1 MNEQINI
8 PDGLPSLAHGNH
20 CASEGKACVMEYISV
35 LAGEEFS
42 DLPECTSRQLALAA
56 QELNDLLRDEDRHLL
71 VPFIGRLMAAK
82 EDTPEIDRAF
92 RDYIRGRRGER
103 RVFSLAGIIL
113 RSTGCHGYHEWF
125 ACANG
130 APPIPRMEAHACY
143 YDPAAG
149 IKALDEMLTIHEQI
163 TGRTPN
169 QPPTEALAKA
179 RAVISTGLYVPG
191 IALVEL

>member
-1 MNEQINI
+1 MTERINI
-8 PDGLPSLAHGNH
+8 PDGLPSLAHGGH
-20 CASEGKACVMEYISV
+20 FQTEGKACVMEYISV

-42 DLPECTSRQLALAA
+42 DTPACTNRHLTLAA

-71 VPFIGRLMAAK
+71 VPFIGRLMAAR

-92 RDYIRGRRGER
+92 RDYIEGHRGE
-103 RVFSLAGIIL
+103 VPAFALAGIIT
-113 RSTGCHGYHEWF
+113 RATGCHGYHEWF
-125 ACANG
+125 AHANG
-130 APPIPRMEAHACY
+130 APPISRREAHACY

-149 IKALDEMLTIHEQI
+149 IKTLDEMLTIHEQI

-179 RAVISTGLYVPG
+179 RTIISTGQYTPG